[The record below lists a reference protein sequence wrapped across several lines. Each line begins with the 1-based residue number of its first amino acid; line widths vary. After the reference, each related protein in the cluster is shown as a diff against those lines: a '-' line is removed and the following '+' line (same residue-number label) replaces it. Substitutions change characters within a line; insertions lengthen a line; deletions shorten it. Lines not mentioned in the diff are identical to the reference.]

1 MSETVQVELS
11 KNDQDVLLRGLRF
24 IRRSVML
31 EMEDRTPAMDAK
43 RAKELERIDS
53 ITEMITGKASTAVV

>member
-1 MSETVQVELS
+1 MSETVQVELT
-11 KNDQDVLLRGLRF
+11 KNEQDVLLRGLRF

-31 EMEDRTPAMDAK
+31 EMEDRTPAMDEK

-53 ITEMITGKASTAVV
+53 ITELISGKASTAVV

>member
-1 MSETVQVELS
+1 MSETVQVELN

-31 EMEDRTPAMDAK
+31 EMEDRSPAMDAQ
-43 RAKELERIDS
+43 RAKELQRIDS
-53 ITEMITGKASTAVV
+53 ITEMISGQTSTAVV